1 MKNKHIKNSHLKTA
15 GIIASIIGASAIC
28 FFLGQKFNANKK
40 MIPQGQNTKQLAPD
54 NLNKLIN
61 LSTNNTPDNSLL
73 DNLPIKG
80 KVTHT
85 TISYQILTN
94 AIQLDSNEIDSYE
107 ISKIKDNYYGIQ
119 INLTDNGAQKL
130 SSFTGS
136 HINKPCQFVIN
147 NKIISLSI
155 IRSSLGK
162 SFVIPVNSKKKAQD
176 ILDDLIK

>member
-28 FFLGQKFNANKK
+28 FFLGQEFNANKK
-40 MIPQGQNTKQLAPD
+40 MISQGQNTKQLAPD

-61 LSTNNTPDNSLL
+61 LSANNSLL

-80 KVTHT
+80 KVTHA

-94 AIQLDSNEIDSYE
+94 AIQLDSNDIDSYE
-107 ISKIKDNYYGIQ
+107 ISKIKDNYYGVQ

-147 NKIISLSI
+147 NKIISLSM

-176 ILDDLIK
+176 ILNNLIK